1 MRIFICLFAT
11 AFLFVFSIANAEIN
25 TKRKVQFKIAT
36 LLPDNTDQVKKL
48 RAASDEIKERTEGRV
63 SFKYYLGGIQGGDDK
78 VLYKMK
84 IGQLHGSMFTPMALQ
99 KPYPDINIYGLP
111 FIFKSE
117 DEVDYVRNLMDTKFQ
132 KGLEEAGFVNFG
144 FAGGGFTVILSNEP
158 IRSYRDLKGKKVWVP
173 EGDILTYKAMEA
185 LDLTL
190 VPLEIVNVRTGLQTG
205 LINVVAT
212 TPAGALIFQWHTKV
226 KYVTQMPIL
235 FTMYLMVIDAKAFNK
250 INAFDQVVVREVM
263 GRLYTQLDAAERKDG
278 PDAMQALINS
288 GIESVQP
295 LPGEFEKL
303 QKEIAIA
310 NRVMADLNMF
320 SSELLEEMLFHVQ
333 NFRRAQ
339 RSHDMMKCIQTTN
352 KEDIGEQVSTII
364 QAEDWQSSDVNACDS
379 ATSETELNEQ
389 ASPSK
394 RQ

>member
-1 MRIFICLFAT
+1 MRIFIYLVAATCLV
-11 AFLFVFSIANAEIN
+11 VFSIANAEVN
-25 TKRKVQFKIAT
+25 TKNKMQFKIAT

-48 RAASDEIKERTEGRV
+48 RAAADEIKERTEGRV
-63 SFKYYLGGIQGGDDK
+63 LFKYYLGGIQGGDDK

-99 KPYPDINIYGLP
+99 KSYPDINIYGLP

-117 DEVDYVRNLMDTKFQ
+117 DEVDYVRKLMDDKFQ
-132 KGLEEAGFVNFG
+132 RGLEEAGFVNFG

-158 IRSYRDLKGKKVWVP
+158 VRSYRDLKGKKVWVP

-190 VPLEIVNVRTGLQTG
+190 IPLEIVNVRTGLQTG

-250 INAFDQVVVREVM
+250 INAVDQAIVREVM
-263 GRLYTQLDAAERKDG
+263 SHLYTQLDAAERKDA

-288 GIESVQP
+288 GIESIQP

-310 NRVMADLNMF
+310 NRAMADLNMF

-339 RSHDMMKCIQTTN
+339 ISHDTMKCIQAAN
-352 KEDIGEQVSTII
+352 KEDIGEQVSTTITV
-364 QAEDWQSSDVNACDS
+364 EDWQSSDVNACDS
-379 ATSETELNEQ
+379 AMSETELNEQ
-389 ASPSK
+389 ASLSK

>member
-1 MRIFICLFAT
+1 MRIFMCLVA
-11 AFLFVFSIANAEIN
+11 AACLVVVSIASAEV
-25 TKRKVQFKIAT
+25 KAKSKMQFKIAT
-36 LLPDNTDQVKKL
+36 LLPDNTDHVKKL
-48 RAASDEIKERTEGRV
+48 RAAADEIKERTEGRV
-63 SFKYYLGGIQGGDDK
+63 LFKYYLGGIQGGDDK

-84 IGQLHGSMFTPMALQ
+84 IGQLHGSMFTPIALQ

-111 FIFKSE
+111 FIFESE
-117 DEVDYVRNLMDTKFQ
+117 DEVDYVRKFMDAKFQ
-132 KGLEEAGFVNFG
+132 RGLEEAGFVNFG
-144 FAGGGFTVILSNEP
+144 FAGGGFTIILSNEP
-158 IRSYRDLKGKKVWVP
+158 VRSYRDLKGKKVWVP

-250 INAFDQVVVREVM
+250 INAVDQAIVREVM
-263 GRLYTQLDAAERKDG
+263 SHLYANLDATERKDAPG
-278 PDAMQALINS
+278 AMQALINS

-303 QKEIAIA
+303 QKEMVIA
-310 NRVMADLNMF
+310 NRGMANLGMF
-320 SSELLEEMLFHVQ
+320 SSELLEEMLSHVQ

-339 RSHDMMKCIQTTN
+339 ASHDRMICVQAGN
-352 KEDIGEQVSTII
+352 KEDAGEQVSATTKV
-364 QAEDWQSSDVNACDS
+364 EDWQSSDVDSCDFS
-379 ATSETELNEQ
+379 TSETELDEQ
-389 ASPSK
+389 ASMSK
-394 RQ
+394 K

>member
-1 MRIFICLFAT
+1 MRIFIYLVATTCLV
-11 AFLFVFSIANAEIN
+11 VFSIANAEVN
-25 TKRKVQFKIAT
+25 TKSKMQFKIAT

-48 RAASDEIKERTEGRV
+48 RAAADEIKERTEGRV
-63 SFKYYLGGIQGGDDK
+63 LFKYYLGGIQGGDDK

-84 IGQLHGSMFTPMALQ
+84 IGQLHGSMVTPMALQ
-99 KPYPDINIYGLP
+99 KSYPDINIYGLP

-117 DEVDYVRNLMDTKFQ
+117 DEVDYVRKLMDDKFQ
-132 KGLEEAGFVNFG
+132 RGLEEAGFVNFG

-158 IRSYRDLKGKKVWVP
+158 VRSYRDLKGKKVWVP

-185 LDLTL
+185 LGLTL
-190 VPLEIVNVRTGLQTG
+190 IPLEIVNVRTGLQTG

-250 INAFDQVVVREVM
+250 INAVDQAIVREVM
-263 GRLYTQLDAAERKDG
+263 SHLYTQLDASERKDA

-288 GIESVQP
+288 GIESIQP

-310 NRVMADLNMF
+310 NRAMADLNMF

-339 RSHDMMKCIQTTN
+339 IFHDTMKCIQAAN
-352 KEDIGEQVSTII
+352 KEGVGEQVSTAITV
-364 QAEDWQSSDVNACDS
+364 EDWQSSDVNACDS
-379 ATSETELNEQ
+379 AMSETELDEQ
-389 ASPSK
+389 ASLSK